1 MRHLASV
8 QYMALSDDNISPI
21 SSFTSCAT
29 FLYIVVL
36 CVWQVQCSPYLKF
49 FLCTIYVPV
58 CTMLDEALPPCQSLC
73 LEVKNGCEGL
83 MNRFGF
89 QWPDSLDC
97 TKFPT
102 HGLCVGENRTTH
114 GKATGKSPDGGAR
127 TPSGSPPERIPKRPR
142 PICPPRLSVPA
153 ELGYRLDVE
162 GEILHD
168 CGLPCSA
175 DDDAGVEVFL
185 NREER
190 SIARYLIGVAAIAC
204 ITSSLFTVLTF
215 IIDPSRFRYPER
227 SIVFLSACYLAVGT
241 AYIVGFAVGPK
252 IACVGPFK
260 GGEKTQQSEI
270 SGMTVVTQG
279 AKNALCSVIFAILY
293 FFGMA
298 ASIWWVVLALTWF
311 LAAGL
316 KWGREAI
323 ESHAAYFH
331 LAAWAMP
338 AVQTFAALGTNS
350 IGGDP
355 VAGVCVAGI
364 AGGPATMSKVFVLA
378 PLCVYLTIGA
388 CFMLAGVVA
397 LFRIRAAMRHDGSQ
411 TGKLER
417 LMVRIG
423 VFGVLYAVPAAVVIA
438 CNAYEQSFWP
448 RWTRRWY
455 APTTCFAGD
464 VSCQSDDVEASV
476 DDRPEF
482 SVFVVKYIMTL
493 LVGITSGFWI
503 WSNKTLAAWRGL
515 YARLCGGSSSPNTGP
530 TLIVRTNTLAFKP
543 PPPVIL

>member
-1 MRHLASV
+1 V
-8 QYMALSDDNISPI
+8 
-21 SSFTSCAT
+21 
-29 FLYIVVL
+29 
-36 CVWQVQCSPYLKF
+36 QVQCSPYLKF

-58 CTMLDEALPPCQSLC
+58 CTVLDEAIPPCQSLC

-89 QWPDSLDC
+89 QWPASLDC
-97 TKFPT
+97 AKFPT
-102 HGLCVGENRTTH
+102 RGLCVGENRTAH
-114 GKATGKSPDGGAR
+114 GPETERKANDGRSSPEPG
-127 TPSGSPPERIPKRPR
+127 GSPPERRKA
-142 PICPPRLSVPA
+142 CPPPLVVPA
-153 ELGYRLDVE
+153 ELGYRLEVD
-162 GEILHD
+162 GQILHD

-175 DDDAGVEVFL
+175 VDDNAFL
-185 NREER
+185 DKQER

-204 ITSSLFTVLTF
+204 VVSSLFTVLTF
-215 IIDPSRFRYPER
+215 IIDRTRFRYPER
-227 SIVFLSACYLAVGT
+227 SIVFLSACYLAVGL
-241 AYIVGFAVGPK
+241 AYVVGFGAGTKV
-252 IACVGPFK
+252 ACVGPFDADDDK
-260 GGEKTQQSEI
+260 LPSEGSGG
-270 SGMTVVTQG
+270 MAVVTQG
-279 AKNALCSVIFAILY
+279 AKNELCSVVFAVLY

-364 AGGPATMSKVFVLA
+364 AGGPATLVRVFVLA
-378 PLCVYLTIGA
+378 PLCVYLTVGA

-397 LFRIRAAMRHDGSQ
+397 LFRIRAAMQHDGSQ
-411 TGKLER
+411 TTKLER

-423 VFGVLYAVPAAVVIA
+423 VFGVLYAVPATVVIA
-438 CNAYEQSFWP
+438 CHAYEQSSWP
-448 RWTRRWY
+448 SWISRWY
-455 APTTCFAGD
+455 ALTSCPPDD
-464 VSCQSDDVEASV
+464 VSCQQTANKPPTDE
-476 DDRPEF
+476 RPEF
-482 SVFVVKYIMTL
+482 AVFVVKYLMTL

-515 YARLCGGSSSPNTGP
+515 YGRLCGSSPSTSSGP
-530 TLIVRTNTLAFKP
+530 TLVIRTNTSAFKP
-543 PPPVIL
+543 PQPVTI